1 MKEYLDDSKADY
13 RVNFLNKEY
22 VFSINRAGVGYCD
35 CRTDALKAIQREDRN
50 MGIKAII
57 LGDQKARNRML
68 GLEEEFSVDVKLPK
82 RLAKM
87 IWEGW
92 DEVDLDDGKTCEA
105 TPERLAKQK
114 ALDEALFPIV
124 EKCFFK

>member
-1 MKEYLDDSKADY
+1 MKEYLDDSKALYSVDF
-13 RVNFLNKEY
+13 RNKEY
-22 VFSINRAGVGYCD
+22 VFSISRAGVGYCD
-35 CRTDALKAIQREDRN
+35 CRTDAVKAIRREDRN

-57 LGDQKARNRML
+57 LGDKKARNRML

-114 ALDEALFPIV
+114 TLDEELFPIV
-124 EKCFFK
+124 EKCFYK